1 MLKVNFKRLIS
12 YHFRKFLFSRI
23 NYKND
28 PNFPGMDLLRKNG
41 AIYLP
46 KFSQNNLLSK
56 QIIDSF
62 ESQKEIILSKEIL
75 KLDNKKGRYDYRS
88 KITNYFDKDLLLSY
102 AKQNFFIQFIGQYFG
117 FVPKLRFVSIWL
129 DRPKFDKVEKDSQLF
144 HRDDDDAFL
153 IKTFLCL
160 TDINLDNGP
169 FQMIKSSHRKPWIK
183 NYFDNHEKIT
193 MTANKGD
200 LYLADTNGFHRGA
213 VLDKDFRVLLTAHY
227 VSKFPKKKFLLN
239 IID

>member
-102 AKQNFFIQFIGQYFG
+102 AKQNFFIQFIKPTIIALE
-117 FVPKLRFVSIWL
+117 VPKPVDVGTVENIEICNFSCKSKYLIVS
-129 DRPKFDKVEKDSQLF
+129 
-144 HRDDDDAFL
+144 L
-153 IKTFLCL
+153 IRECL
-160 TDINLDNGP
+160 I
-169 FQMIKSSHRKPWIK
+169 
-183 NYFDNHEKIT
+183 
-193 MTANKGD
+193 
-200 LYLADTNGFHRGA
+200 
-213 VLDKDFRVLLTAHY
+213 
-227 VSKFPKKKFLLN
+227 
-239 IID
+239 